1 MCMYG
6 LQMRVAYNGL
16 IFRKVIKYKITKDMN
31 KIFFLKILRLSSHSM
46 NSLSSGQITN
56 LISNDAS
63 QIEFVLCFIHY
74 LWVLIKKFFNEKK
87 VLLFRLLR

>member
-1 MCMYG
+1 
-6 LQMRVAYNGL
+6 
-16 IFRKVIKYKITKDMN
+16 
-31 KIFFLKILRLSSHSM
+31 M

-63 QIEFVLCFIHY
+63 QIEFVLWFIHY

-87 VLLFRLLR
+87 VLLFRLLH